1 MHYSNLNKGSNKD
14 DEFRPADFLD
24 LDSGDSDNEILA
36 KFKNEADPG
45 KAYNNSLKPISPL
58 KQF

>member
-1 MHYSNLNKGSNKD
+1 MHYSNLNKGSKKE
-14 DEFRPADFLD
+14 DEFRPSDFLD

-36 KFKNEADPG
+36 KFKNEADG
-45 KAYNNSLKPISPL
+45 AKTNNLLKPSSPH